1 MDKNK
6 EEMETNKNQEMVS
19 EDKGSKLFRK
29 AFYDEAREI
38 EARAEKV
45 DLEIDEDRMEAMY
58 QRIMAKTAGQEKP
71 DGENI
76 PDEASDSATEAIRD
90 KTVDIPE
97 EGMAKDISGR
107 MTVYAR
113 KPWKYTLRW
122 VAVLALVC
130 AGVFGV
136 SMQSQAGK
144 DGLWS
149 SIQRLIGVESRWEQ
163 KNNDEEREYSDP
175 EELDAI
181 RTIESELGVSLP
193 EFFYWPKE
201 MSFYG
206 YEVKNDADSFVIMY
220 QKKDKEIIYFEGWY
234 HINDTSTIDSW
245 EGKGETSYLEYEGI
259 KYKIVEIE
267 DDSKEQEHYY
277 YVEWAEKDAQ
287 YMISGMMEKEKIK
300 KILKNIKN

>member
-6 EEMETNKNQEMVS
+6 EMETNKNQEMVS

-38 EARAEKV
+38 EARAEKI

-71 DGENI
+71 DGEDI
-76 PDEASDSATEAIRD
+76 PDEVSDFANEAIRD
-90 KTVDIPE
+90 KTVDIQE
-97 EGMAKDISGR
+97 EGMAHDTSGW

-136 SMQSQAGK
+136 SLQSQAGK

-149 SIQRLIGVESRWEQ
+149 SIQRLIGVESRWEK

-201 MSFYG
+201 VLFQE
-206 YEVKNDADSFVIMY
+206 YEIKKNADSFVIIY
-220 QKKDKEIIYFEGWY
+220 QK
-234 HINDTSTIDSW
+234 DTSTIYLEGWVGAVDSSGMSSM
-245 EGKGETSYLEYEGI
+245 EGQGETSYKEYEGVRYKLI
-259 KYKIVEIE
+259 KVDGTKGQ
-267 DDSKEQEHYY
+267 SSYY
-277 YVEWAEKDAQ
+277 YVEWNVDKAQ
-287 YMISGMMEKEKIK
+287 FMLSGLTDLKEIE

>member
-45 DLEIDEDRMEAMY
+45 DLEIDEDQMEAMY

-97 EGMAKDISGR
+97 EGMAKDTSGR

-122 VAVLALVC
+122 IAVLALVC

-149 SIQRLIGVESRWEQ
+149 SIQRLIGVESRWEK

-175 EELDAI
+175 EDVKAIKDIEATLDVNI
-181 RTIESELGVSLP
+181 PKFFFLPDDVEFLEYKIEKDIESFTMV
-193 EFFYWPKE
+193 
-201 MSFYG
+201 
-206 YEVKNDADSFVIMY
+206 YEEDTS
-220 QKKDKEIIYFEGWY
+220 IIYFEGWY
-234 HINDTSTIDSW
+234 NVSDASAVNSW
-245 EGKGETSYLEYEGI
+245 ENEGEVSYQEYDGV
-259 KYKIVEIE
+259 KYKIIGTK
-267 DDSKEQEHYY
+267 DDKKGKETY
-277 YVEWAEKDAQ
+277 YVEWAVNNDRFLL
-287 YMISGMMEKEKIK
+287 SGLVDMSEID

>member
-6 EEMETNKNQEMVS
+6 EMETNKNQEMVS

-76 PDEASDSATEAIRD
+76 PDEASDLATEAIRD

-97 EGMAKDISGR
+97 EGMAKDTSGR

-113 KPWKYTLRW
+113 KPWKYTIRW

-136 SMQSQAGK
+136 SLQSQAGK

-163 KNNDEEREYSDP
+163 KDNDEEREYSDP
-175 EELDAI
+175 EDVKAIKDIEATLDVNI
-181 RTIESELGVSLP
+181 PKFFFLPDDVEFLEYKIEKDIESFTMV
-193 EFFYWPKE
+193 
-201 MSFYG
+201 
-206 YEVKNDADSFVIMY
+206 YEEDTS
-220 QKKDKEIIYFEGWY
+220 IIYFEGWY
-234 HINDTSTIDSW
+234 NVSDASSVNSW
-245 EGKGETSYLEYEGI
+245 ENEGEVSYQEYDGV
-259 KYKIVEIE
+259 KYKIIGTK
-267 DDSKEQEHYY
+267 DDKKGKETY
-277 YVEWAEKDAQ
+277 YVEWAVNNDRFLL
-287 YMISGMMEKEKIK
+287 SGLVDMSEID

>member
-97 EGMAKDISGR
+97 EGMAKDTSGR

-181 RTIESELGVSLP
+181 RTIESEFGVSLP
-193 EFFYWPKE
+193 EFFYWPNNIKYTDYKVE
-201 MSFYG
+201 KYTETFTM
-206 YEVKNDADSFVIMY
+206 IY
-220 QKKDKEIIYFEGWY
+220 QEESAVVYFEGWY
-234 HINDTSTIDSW
+234 NVSDTSAMSSW
-245 EGKGETSYLEYEGI
+245 EIEGKVSYQEYDGI
-259 KYKIVEIE
+259 KYKIVETE
-267 DDSKEQEHYY
+267 DENNVGKTY
-277 YVEWAEKDAQ
+277 YVEWNVNNARFLL
-287 YMISGMMEKEKIK
+287 SGLDDMLEIE

>member
-6 EEMETNKNQEMVS
+6 EMETNKNQEMVS
-19 EDKGSKLFRK
+19 EDKGSRFFRK

-76 PDEASDSATEAIRD
+76 PDEASDLATEAIRD

-97 EGMAKDISGR
+97 EGMAKDTSGR

-163 KNNDEEREYSDP
+163 KNNSDEREYTDP
-175 EELDAI
+175 EEWEAVVKIKDAMEGSVP
-181 RTIESELGVSLP
+181 T
-193 EFFYWPKE
+193 FYYWPDNIKFSE
-201 MSFYG
+201 Y
-206 YEVKNDADSFVIMY
+206 KI
-220 QKKDKEIIYFEGWY
+220 DKETNTFTMVYQSDAAVVYFEGWY
-234 HINDTSTIDSW
+234 NDASDASVMSSW
-245 EGKGETSYLEYEGI
+245 ENEGKISYQEYDGI
-259 KYKIVEIE
+259 KYKIVETE
-267 DDSKEQEHYY
+267 DENNVGKTY
-277 YVEWAEKDAQ
+277 YVEWNVNNARFLL
-287 YMISGMMEKEKIK
+287 SGLDDMLEIE

>member
-6 EEMETNKNQEMVS
+6 EMETNKNQEMVS

-76 PDEASDSATEAIRD
+76 PDKASDSATEAIRD
-90 KTVDIPE
+90 KTADIPE

-113 KPWKYTLRW
+113 KPWKCTLRW

-163 KNNDEEREYSDP
+163 KDNDEEREYSDP
-175 EELDAI
+175 EELDAV

-201 MSFYG
+201 VLFQE
-206 YEVKNDADSFVIMY
+206 YEIKKNADSFVIIY
-220 QKKDKEIIYFEGWY
+220 QK
-234 HINDTSTIDSW
+234 DTSTIYLEGCVGAVDSSGMSSM
-245 EGKGETSYLEYEGI
+245 EGQGETSYKEYEGVR
-259 KYKIVEIE
+259 YKLVKV
-267 DDSKEQEHYY
+267 DGAKGQSSYY
-277 YVEWAEKDAQ
+277 YVEWNVDKAQ
-287 YMISGMMEKEKIK
+287 FMLSGLTDLKEIE

>member
-6 EEMETNKNQEMVS
+6 EMETNKNQEMIS

-38 EARAEKV
+38 EDRAEKV

-97 EGMAKDISGR
+97 EGMAKDTSGR

-122 VAVLALVC
+122 VAVLALIC

-163 KNNDEEREYSDP
+163 KNNSDEREYTDP
-175 EELDAI
+175 EEWEAVVKIKDAMEGSVP
-181 RTIESELGVSLP
+181 T
-193 EFFYWPKE
+193 FYYWPDNIKFSE
-201 MSFYG
+201 
-206 YEVKNDADSFVIMY
+206 YEI
-220 QKKDKEIIYFEGWY
+220 DKENNAFTMIYQSDAAVVYFEGWY
-234 HINDTSTIDSW
+234 NDASDASVMSSW
-245 EGKGETSYLEYEGI
+245 ENEGKVSYQEYDGI
-259 KYKIVEIE
+259 KYKIVETE
-267 DDSKEQEHYY
+267 DENNVGKTY
-277 YVEWAEKDAQ
+277 YVEWNVNNARFLL
-287 YMISGMMEKEKIK
+287 SGLDDMLEIE

>member
-76 PDEASDSATEAIRD
+76 SDEASDSATEAIRD

-97 EGMAKDISGR
+97 EGMAKDTSGR

-163 KNNDEEREYSDP
+163 KDNDEEREYPDP
-175 EELDAI
+175 EDVKAIKDIEATLDVNI
-181 RTIESELGVSLP
+181 PKFFFLPDDVEFLEYKIEKDIESFTMV
-193 EFFYWPKE
+193 
-201 MSFYG
+201 
-206 YEVKNDADSFVIMY
+206 YEEDTS
-220 QKKDKEIIYFEGWY
+220 IIYFEGWY
-234 HINDTSTIDSW
+234 NVSDASAVNSW
-245 EGKGETSYLEYEGI
+245 ENEGEVSYQEYDGV
-259 KYKIVEIE
+259 KYKIIGTK
-267 DDSKEQEHYY
+267 DDKKGKETY
-277 YVEWAEKDAQ
+277 YVEWAVNNDRFLL
-287 YMISGMMEKEKIK
+287 SGLVDMSEID

>member
-6 EEMETNKNQEMVS
+6 EMETNKNQEMVS

-76 PDEASDSATEAIRD
+76 PDEAADPATKAIRD

-97 EGMAKDISGR
+97 EGMAKDTSGR

-136 SMQSQAGK
+136 SLQSQAGK

-163 KNNDEEREYSDP
+163 KDNDEERKYSDP

-181 RTIESELGVSLP
+181 RTIESELGISLP
-193 EFFYWPKE
+193 EFFYWPQ
-201 MSFYG
+201 
-206 YEVKNDADSFVIMY
+206 EVKFYEAELRQETSSFEMLY
-220 QKKDKEIIYFEGWY
+220 QKDTSLVYFEGWY
-234 HINDTSTIDSW
+234 NTEDASVINSW
-245 EGKGETSYLEYEGI
+245 EGEGDISYKQYGDI
-259 KYKIVEIE
+259 KYKIVDIKT
-267 DDSKEQEHYY
+267 DDAESQDYY
-277 YVEWAEKDAQ
+277 YVEWNVNNARFLLAGLDNMVE
-287 YMISGMMEKEKIK
+287 IEN
-300 KILKNIKN
+300 ILKNVKN

>member
-6 EEMETNKNQEMVS
+6 EMETNKNQEMVS

-58 QRIMAKTAGQEKP
+58 QRIMAKAAGQEKP

-113 KPWKYTLRW
+113 KPWKCTLRW

-163 KNNDEEREYSDP
+163 KDNDEEREYSDP

-201 MSFYG
+201 VLFQE
-206 YEVKNDADSFVIMY
+206 YEIKKNADSFVIIY
-220 QKKDKEIIYFEGWY
+220 QK
-234 HINDTSTIDSW
+234 DTSTIYLEGWVGAVDSSGMSSM
-245 EGKGETSYLEYEGI
+245 EGQGETSYKEYEG
-259 KYKIVEIE
+259 VR
-267 DDSKEQEHYY
+267 
-277 YVEWAEKDAQ
+277 
-287 YMISGMMEKEKIK
+287 
-300 KILKNIKN
+300 

>member
-76 PDEASDSATEAIRD
+76 SDEASDSATEAIRD

-97 EGMAKDISGR
+97 EGMAKDASGR

-149 SIQRLIGVESRWEQ
+149 SIQRLIGVESRWEK
-163 KNNDEEREYSDP
+163 KNNDEEREHSDP

-193 EFFYWPKE
+193 EFFYWPQ
-201 MSFYG
+201 
-206 YEVKNDADSFVIMY
+206 EVKFYEAELRQETSSFEMLY
-220 QKKDKEIIYFEGWY
+220 QKDTSLVYFEGWY
-234 HINDTSTIDSW
+234 NTEDASAINSW
-245 EGKGETSYLEYEGI
+245 EGEGDISYKQYGDI
-259 KYKIVEIE
+259 KYKIVDIKT
-267 DDSKEQEHYY
+267 DDAESQDYY
-277 YVEWAEKDAQ
+277 YVEWNVNNARFLLAGLDNMVE
-287 YMISGMMEKEKIK
+287 IEN
-300 KILKNIKN
+300 ILKNVKN

>member
-113 KPWKYTLRW
+113 KPWKSTLRW

-163 KNNDEEREYSDP
+163 KDNDEEREYSDP
-175 EELDAI
+175 EDVKAIKDIEATLDVNI
-181 RTIESELGVSLP
+181 PKFFFLPDDVEFLEYKIEKDIESFTMV
-193 EFFYWPKE
+193 
-201 MSFYG
+201 
-206 YEVKNDADSFVIMY
+206 YEEDTS
-220 QKKDKEIIYFEGWY
+220 IIYFEGWY
-234 HINDTSTIDSW
+234 NVSDASAVNSW
-245 EGKGETSYLEYEGI
+245 ENEGEVSYQEYDGV
-259 KYKIVEIE
+259 KYKIIGTK
-267 DDSKEQEHYY
+267 DDKKGKETY
-277 YVEWAEKDAQ
+277 YVEWAVNNDRFLL
-287 YMISGMMEKEKIK
+287 SGLVDMSEID

>member
-6 EEMETNKNQEMVS
+6 EMETNKNQEMVS

-97 EGMAKDISGR
+97 EGMAKDTSGR

-163 KNNDEEREYSDP
+163 KNNSDEREYTDP
-175 EELDAI
+175 EEWEAVVKIKDAMEGSVP
-181 RTIESELGVSLP
+181 T
-193 EFFYWPKE
+193 FYYWPDNIKFSE
-201 MSFYG
+201 
-206 YEVKNDADSFVIMY
+206 YEI
-220 QKKDKEIIYFEGWY
+220 DKENNAFTMVYQSDVAVVYFEGWY
-234 HINDTSTIDSW
+234 NDASDASLMSSW
-245 EGKGETSYLEYEGI
+245 ENEGKVSYQEYDGI
-259 KYKIVEIE
+259 KYKIVETE
-267 DDSKEQEHYY
+267 DENNVGKTY
-277 YVEWAEKDAQ
+277 YVEWNVNNARFLL
-287 YMISGMMEKEKIK
+287 SGLDDMLEIE

>member
-6 EEMETNKNQEMVS
+6 EMETNKNQEMVS
-19 EDKGSKLFRK
+19 EDKGSRLFRK

-71 DGENI
+71 GGEDI
-76 PDEASDSATEAIRD
+76 PDEASDSANEAIRD

-97 EGMAKDISGR
+97 EGMAKDTSGR
-107 MTVYAR
+107 ITVHAK

-163 KNNDEEREYSDP
+163 KNNDEDREYTNT
-175 EELDAI
+175 EEWNAVAE
-181 RTIESELGVSLP
+181 IETDLNVTVP
-193 EFFYWPKE
+193 KFYYWPKE

-234 HINDTSTIDSW
+234 DINDTSTIDSW

-259 KYKIVEIE
+259 KYKIVQIE

-287 YMISGMMEKEKIK
+287 YMISGMMEKGEIK

>member
-76 PDEASDSATEAIRD
+76 PDEASDLATEVIRD

-97 EGMAKDISGR
+97 EGMAKDTSGR
-107 MTVYAR
+107 MTVHAR

-163 KNNDEEREYSDP
+163 KNNSDEREYTDP
-175 EELDAI
+175 EEWAAVADIEEAI
-181 RTIESELGVSLP
+181 DVVVPI
-193 EFFYWPKE
+193 FYYWPDNVKFSE
-201 MSFYG
+201 YKIDKDTKSFTM
-206 YEVKNDADSFVIMY
+206 VY
-220 QKKDKEIIYFEGWY
+220 QGEKSVVYFEGWCN
-234 HINDTSTIDSW
+234 ISDASAISSLEN
-245 EGKGETSYLEYEGI
+245 EGEVSFQEYDGI
-259 KYKIVEIE
+259 KYKIVELKSDENSEKI
-267 DDSKEQEHYY
+267 Y
-277 YVEWAEKDAQ
+277 YVEWSVNDERFSL
-287 YMISGMMEKEKIK
+287 SGSLNIVEIE

>member
-1 MDKNK
+1 
-6 EEMETNKNQEMVS
+6 METNKNQEMVS

-29 AFYDEAREI
+29 AFYDEARKI

-71 DGENI
+71 DGEDI
-76 PDEASDSATEAIRD
+76 PDEASDSATEAVRD
-90 KTVDIPE
+90 KTVDIQE
-97 EGMAKDISGR
+97 EGMAHDTSGR
-107 MTVYAR
+107 MTVYA
-113 KPWKYTLRW
+113 KNPWKSTLRW

-136 SMQSQAGK
+136 SLQSQAGK

-149 SIQRLIGVESRWEQ
+149 SIQRLIGVESQWEQ
-163 KNNDEEREYSDP
+163 KDNDEEREYSDP

-193 EFFYWPKE
+193 EFFYWPNNIKYTDYKVE
-201 MSFYG
+201 KYTETFTM
-206 YEVKNDADSFVIMY
+206 IY
-220 QKKDKEIIYFEGWY
+220 QEESTVVYFEGWY
-234 HINDTSTIDSW
+234 NVSDTSAMSSW
-245 EGKGETSYLEYEGI
+245 ENEGKVSYQEYDGI
-259 KYKIVEIE
+259 KYKIVQTKNE
-267 DDSKEQEHYY
+267 SNTGKTY
-277 YVEWAEKDAQ
+277 YVEWNVNNARFLL
-287 YMISGMMEKEKIK
+287 SGLDDMLEIE

>member
-76 PDEASDSATEAIRD
+76 SDEASDSATEAIRD

-97 EGMAKDISGR
+97 EGMAKDTSGR

-163 KNNDEEREYSDP
+163 KDNDEDREYTNT
-175 EELDAI
+175 EEWNAVAE
-181 RTIESELGVSLP
+181 IETDLNVTVP
-193 EFFYWPKE
+193 KFYYWPEKLNFSE
-201 MSFYG
+201 VEVREDTSSFL
-206 YEVKNDADSFVIMY
+206 MTY
-220 QKKDKEIIYFEGWY
+220 QKDAAIIYFEGWY
-234 HINDTSTIDSW
+234 NTEDVSSMNSW
-245 EGKGETSYLEYEGI
+245 EGKGKISYQEYDGI
-259 KYKIVEIE
+259 KYKIVEVQDI
-267 DDSKEQEHYY
+267 DLDSQDYY
-277 YVEWAEKDAQ
+277 YVEWNVNNARFLLAGLDDMTE
-287 YMISGMMEKEKIK
+287 IE

>member
-6 EEMETNKNQEMVS
+6 GMEKNKNQEMVS

-29 AFYDEAREI
+29 AFYDAAREI

-76 PDEASDSATEAIRD
+76 PDEASDLATEAIRD

-97 EGMAKDISGR
+97 EGMAKDTSDR

-163 KNNDEEREYSDP
+163 KDNDEDREYTNT
-175 EELDAI
+175 EEWNAVAE
-181 RTIESELGVSLP
+181 IETDLNGTVP
-193 EFFYWPKE
+193 KFYYWPEKLTFSE
-201 MSFYG
+201 VEVREDTSSFL
-206 YEVKNDADSFVIMY
+206 MTY
-220 QKKDKEIIYFEGWY
+220 QKNATVIYFEGWY
-234 HINDTSTIDSW
+234 NTEDTSSMNSW
-245 EGKGETSYLEYEGI
+245 EGEGKISYQEYDGI
-259 KYKIVEIE
+259 KYKIVEVQDI
-267 DDSKEQEHYY
+267 DLDSQDYY
-277 YVEWAEKDAQ
+277 YVEWNVNNARFLLAGLDDMTE
-287 YMISGMMEKEKIK
+287 IE

>member
-1 MDKNK
+1 
-6 EEMETNKNQEMVS
+6 
-19 EDKGSKLFRK
+19 
-29 AFYDEAREI
+29 
-38 EARAEKV
+38 
-45 DLEIDEDRMEAMY
+45 MY
-58 QRIMAKTAGQEKP
+58 QRIMAKAAGQEKP

-97 EGMAKDISGR
+97 EGMAKDTSGR

-163 KNNDEEREYSDP
+163 KDNDEDREYTNT
-175 EELDAI
+175 EEWNAVAE
-181 RTIESELGVSLP
+181 IETDLNVTVP
-193 EFFYWPKE
+193 KFYYWPEKLNFSE
-201 MSFYG
+201 VEVREDTSSFL
-206 YEVKNDADSFVIMY
+206 MTY
-220 QKKDKEIIYFEGWY
+220 QKDAAIIYFEGWY
-234 HINDTSTIDSW
+234 NTEDVSSMNSW
-245 EGKGETSYLEYEGI
+245 EGKGKISYQEYDGI
-259 KYKIVEIE
+259 KYKIVEVQDI
-267 DDSKEQEHYY
+267 DLDSQDYY
-277 YVEWAEKDAQ
+277 YVEWNVNNARFLLAGLDDMTE
-287 YMISGMMEKEKIK
+287 IE

>member
-6 EEMETNKNQEMVS
+6 EMETNKNQEMVS

-71 DGENI
+71 GGEDI
-76 PDEASDSATEAIRD
+76 PDEVSDFANEAIRD

-97 EGMAKDISGR
+97 EGMAKDTSGR

-136 SMQSQAGK
+136 SLQSQAGK

-193 EFFYWPKE
+193 EFFYWPNNIK
-201 MSFYG
+201 YTD
-206 YEVKNDADSFVIMY
+206 YEVEKYTEIFTMIY
-220 QKKDKEIIYFEGWY
+220 QEESAVVYFEGWY
-234 HINDTSTIDSW
+234 NVSDTSAMSSW
-245 EGKGETSYLEYEGI
+245 ENEGKVSYQEYDGI
-259 KYKIVEIE
+259 KYKIVQTKNE
-267 DDSKEQEHYY
+267 SNTGKTY
-277 YVEWAEKDAQ
+277 YVEWNVNNARFLL
-287 YMISGMMEKEKIK
+287 SGLDDMLEIE

>member
-163 KNNDEEREYSDP
+163 KNNSDEREYTDP
-175 EELDAI
+175 EEWEAVVKIKDAMEGSVP
-181 RTIESELGVSLP
+181 T
-193 EFFYWPKE
+193 FYYWPDNIKFSE
-201 MSFYG
+201 
-206 YEVKNDADSFVIMY
+206 YEI
-220 QKKDKEIIYFEGWY
+220 DKENNAFTMIYQSDAAVVYFEGWY
-234 HINDTSTIDSW
+234 NDASDASVMSSW
-245 EGKGETSYLEYEGI
+245 ENEGKVSYQEYDGI
-259 KYKIVEIE
+259 KYKIVETE
-267 DDSKEQEHYY
+267 DENNVGKTY
-277 YVEWAEKDAQ
+277 YVEWNVNNARFLL
-287 YMISGMMEKEKIK
+287 SGLDDMLEIE

>member
-6 EEMETNKNQEMVS
+6 EMETNKNQEMVS

-71 DGENI
+71 DGEDI
-76 PDEASDSATEAIRD
+76 PDEASDSATEAVRD
-90 KTVDIPE
+90 KTVDIQE
-97 EGMAKDISGR
+97 EGMAHDTSGR
-107 MTVYAR
+107 MTVYAK
-113 KPWKYTLRW
+113 KPWKSTLRW

-136 SMQSQAGK
+136 SLQSQAGK

-149 SIQRLIGVESRWEQ
+149 SIQRLIGVESQWEK

-175 EELDAI
+175 EDVKAIKDIEATLDVNI
-181 RTIESELGVSLP
+181 PKFFFWPDDVEFLEYKIEKDIESFTMVYQE
-193 EFFYWPKE
+193 
-201 MSFYG
+201 
-206 YEVKNDADSFVIMY
+206 DAS
-220 QKKDKEIIYFEGWY
+220 IIYFEGWY
-234 HINDTSTIDSW
+234 NVSDASAVNSW
-245 EGKGETSYLEYEGI
+245 ENEGEVSYQEYDGV
-259 KYKIVEIE
+259 KYKIIGTK
-267 DDSKEQEHYY
+267 DDKKGKETY
-277 YVEWAEKDAQ
+277 YVEWAVNNDRFLL
-287 YMISGMMEKEKIK
+287 SGLVDMSEIDN
-300 KILKNIKN
+300 ILKNIKN

>member
-76 PDEASDSATEAIRD
+76 PDEAADPATKAVRN
-90 KTVDIPE
+90 KTVDIQE
-97 EGMAKDISGR
+97 EGMAHDTSGR
-107 MTVYAR
+107 ITVHAK
-113 KPWKYTLRW
+113 KPWKSTLRW

-136 SMQSQAGK
+136 SLQSQAGK

-163 KNNDEEREYSDP
+163 KNNDEDREYTNT
-175 EELDAI
+175 EEWNAVAK
-181 RTIESELGVSLP
+181 IETDLNVTVP
-193 EFFYWPKE
+193 KFYYWPEKLTFSE
-201 MSFYG
+201 GEVREDTSSFL
-206 YEVKNDADSFVIMY
+206 MTY
-220 QKKDKEIIYFEGWY
+220 QKNATVIYFEGWY
-234 HINDTSTIDSW
+234 NTEDTSSMNSW
-245 EGKGETSYLEYEGI
+245 EGEGKISYQEYDGI
-259 KYKIVEIE
+259 KYKIVEVQDI
-267 DDSKEQEHYY
+267 DLDSQDYY
-277 YVEWAEKDAQ
+277 YVEWNVNNARFLLAGLDDMTE
-287 YMISGMMEKEKIK
+287 IE

>member
-6 EEMETNKNQEMVS
+6 GMETNKNQEMVS
-19 EDKGSKLFRK
+19 EDKGSRLFRK

-58 QRIMAKTAGQEKP
+58 QRIMAKTAGQEKS

-76 PDEASDSATEAIRD
+76 PDEAADPATEAVRD

-97 EGMAKDISGR
+97 EGMEKDTSVR

-136 SMQSQAGK
+136 SLQSQAGK

-149 SIQRLIGVESRWEQ
+149 SIQRLIGVESQWEK

-175 EELDAI
+175 EDVKAIKDIEATLDVNI
-181 RTIESELGVSLP
+181 PKFFFWPDDVEFLEYKIEKDIESFTMVYQE
-193 EFFYWPKE
+193 
-201 MSFYG
+201 
-206 YEVKNDADSFVIMY
+206 DAS
-220 QKKDKEIIYFEGWY
+220 IIYFEGWY
-234 HINDTSTIDSW
+234 NVSDASAVNSW
-245 EGKGETSYLEYEGI
+245 ENEGEVSYQEYDGV
-259 KYKIVEIE
+259 KYKIIGTK
-267 DDSKEQEHYY
+267 DDKKGKETY
-277 YVEWAEKDAQ
+277 YVEWAVNNDRFLL
-287 YMISGMMEKEKIK
+287 SGLVDMSEIDN
-300 KILKNIKN
+300 ILKNIKN

>member
-6 EEMETNKNQEMVS
+6 EMETNKNQEMVS

-76 PDEASDSATEAIRD
+76 PDEASDSAIEAIRD

-97 EGMAKDISGR
+97 EGMAKDTSGR

-113 KPWKYTLRW
+113 KPWKCTLRW

-163 KNNDEEREYSDP
+163 KNNDEDREYTNT
-175 EELDAI
+175 EEWNAVAE
-181 RTIESELGVSLP
+181 IETDLNVTVP
-193 EFFYWPKE
+193 KFYYWPEKLNFLE
-201 MSFYG
+201 VEVREDTSSFL
-206 YEVKNDADSFVIMY
+206 MTY
-220 QKKDKEIIYFEGWY
+220 QKDAAIIYFEGWY
-234 HINDTSTIDSW
+234 NTEDASSMNGW
-245 EGKGETSYLEYEGI
+245 EGEGKISYQEYDGI
-259 KYKIVEIE
+259 KYKIVEVQDI
-267 DDSKEQEHYY
+267 DLDSQDYY
-277 YVEWAEKDAQ
+277 YVEWNVNNARFLLAGLDDMTE
-287 YMISGMMEKEKIK
+287 IE

>member
-6 EEMETNKNQEMVS
+6 GMETNKNQEMVS
-19 EDKGSKLFRK
+19 EDKGSRLFRK

-71 DGENI
+71 GGEDI
-76 PDEASDSATEAIRD
+76 PDEVSDFANEAIRD
-90 KTVDIPE
+90 KTVDIQE
-97 EGMAKDISGR
+97 EGMAHDTSGW
-107 MTVYAR
+107 MTVHAK
-113 KPWKYTLRW
+113 KPWKSTLRW

-136 SMQSQAGK
+136 SLQSQAGK

-201 MSFYG
+201 VLFQE
-206 YEVKNDADSFVIMY
+206 YEIKKNADSFAIIY
-220 QKKDKEIIYFEGWY
+220 QK
-234 HINDTSTIDSW
+234 DTSTIYLEGWVGAVDSSGMSSM
-245 EGKGETSYLEYEGI
+245 EGQGETSYKEYEGVR
-259 KYKIVEIE
+259 YKLVKV
-267 DDSKEQEHYY
+267 DGAKGQSSYY
-277 YVEWAEKDAQ
+277 YVEWNVDKAQ
-287 YMISGMMEKEKIK
+287 FMLSGLTDLKEIE

>member
-6 EEMETNKNQEMVS
+6 EMETNKNQEMVS

-71 DGENI
+71 DGEDI
-76 PDEASDSATEAIRD
+76 PDEASDSATEAVRD
-90 KTVDIPE
+90 KTVDIQE
-97 EGMAKDISGR
+97 EGMAHDTSGR
-107 MTVYAR
+107 MTVYAK
-113 KPWKYTLRW
+113 KPWKSTLRW

-136 SMQSQAGK
+136 SLQSQAGK

-163 KNNDEEREYSDP
+163 KNNDEDREYTNT
-175 EELDAI
+175 EEWNAVAE
-181 RTIESELGVSLP
+181 IETDLNVTVP
-193 EFFYWPKE
+193 KFYYWPKE
-201 MSFYG
+201 VLFQE
-206 YEVKNDADSFVIMY
+206 YEIKKNADSFVIIY
-220 QKKDKEIIYFEGWY
+220 QK
-234 HINDTSTIDSW
+234 DTSTIYLEGWVGAVDSSGMSSM
-245 EGKGETSYLEYEGI
+245 EGQGETSYKEYEGVR
-259 KYKIVEIE
+259 YKLVKV
-267 DDSKEQEHYY
+267 DGAKGQSSYY
-277 YVEWAEKDAQ
+277 YVEWNVDKAQ
-287 YMISGMMEKEKIK
+287 FMLSGLTDLKEIE

>member
-6 EEMETNKNQEMVS
+6 GMETNKNQEMVS

-71 DGENI
+71 DGEDI
-76 PDEASDSATEAIRD
+76 PDEASDSATEAVRD
-90 KTVDIPE
+90 KTVDIQE
-97 EGMAKDISGR
+97 EGMAHDTSGR
-107 MTVYAR
+107 MTVYAK
-113 KPWKYTLRW
+113 KPWKSTLRW

-136 SMQSQAGK
+136 SLQSQAGK

-163 KNNDEEREYSDP
+163 KDNDEEREYSDP

-201 MSFYG
+201 VLFQE
-206 YEVKNDADSFVIMY
+206 YEIKKNADSFVIIY
-220 QKKDKEIIYFEGWY
+220 QK
-234 HINDTSTIDSW
+234 DTSTIYLEGWVGAVDSSGMSSM
-245 EGKGETSYLEYEGI
+245 EGQGETSYKEYEGVR
-259 KYKIVEIE
+259 YKLVKV
-267 DDSKEQEHYY
+267 DGAKGQSSYY
-277 YVEWAEKDAQ
+277 YVEWNVDKAQ
-287 YMISGMMEKEKIK
+287 FMLSGLTDLKEIE

>member
-6 EEMETNKNQEMVS
+6 EMETNKNQEMVS

-45 DLEIDEDRMEAMY
+45 DLEIDEARMEAMY

-71 DGENI
+71 DGEDI
-76 PDEASDSATEAIRD
+76 PDEAPDSATKAVRD
-90 KTVDIPE
+90 KTVDIQE
-97 EGMAKDISGR
+97 EGMAHDTSGR
-107 MTVYAR
+107 ITVHAK
-113 KPWKYTLRW
+113 KPWKSTLRW

-163 KNNDEEREYSDP
+163 KDNSAEREYTDP
-175 EELDAI
+175 EEWAAVADIEKRLDI
-181 RTIESELGVSLP
+181 KMP
-193 EFFYWPKE
+193 EFYYWPQS
-201 MSFYG
+201 MTFYG
-206 YEVKNDADSFVIMY
+206 YEVKDDADSFTMMY
-220 QKKDKEIIYFEGWY
+220 KKKDKEIIYFEGWCKD
-234 HINDTSTIDSW
+234 NDASAMDSW
-245 EGKGETSYLEYEGI
+245 EGQGKESYQEYEGV
-259 KYKIVEIE
+259 KYKIVQIE
-267 DDSKEQEHYY
+267 KGSDGESSYY
-277 YVEWAEKDAQ
+277 YVEWNENHIQ
-287 YMISGMMEKEKIK
+287 FMISGMIEKNEIK

>member
-6 EEMETNKNQEMVS
+6 EEMETNKNQEMFS

-97 EGMAKDISGR
+97 EGMAKDTSGR

-163 KNNDEEREYSDP
+163 KDNDEEREYSDP

-181 RTIESELGVSLP
+181 RTIEAELGVSLP

-234 HINDTSTIDSW
+234 DINDTSTIDSW

-259 KYKIVEIE
+259 KYKIVQIE

>member
-6 EEMETNKNQEMVS
+6 EMETNKNQEMVS

-45 DLEIDEDRMEAMY
+45 DLEIDEDRMKAMY

-71 DGENI
+71 DGEDI
-76 PDEASDSATEAIRD
+76 PDEASDSANEAIRD

-97 EGMAKDISGR
+97 EGMAHDTSGR
-107 MTVYAR
+107 MTVHAK
-113 KPWKYTLRW
+113 KPWKSMLRW

-136 SMQSQAGK
+136 SLQSQAGK

-193 EFFYWPKE
+193 EFFYWPNNIK
-201 MSFYG
+201 YTD
-206 YEVKNDADSFVIMY
+206 YEVEKYTEIFTMIY
-220 QKKDKEIIYFEGWY
+220 QEESAVVYFEGWY
-234 HINDTSTIDSW
+234 NVSDTSAMSSW
-245 EGKGETSYLEYEGI
+245 ENEGKVSYQEYDGI
-259 KYKIVEIE
+259 KYKIVQTKNE
-267 DDSKEQEHYY
+267 SNTGKTY
-277 YVEWAEKDAQ
+277 YVEWNVNNARFLL
-287 YMISGMMEKEKIK
+287 SGLDDMLEIE

>member
-6 EEMETNKNQEMVS
+6 EMETNKNQEMVS

-29 AFYDEAREI
+29 AFYDKAREI

-58 QRIMAKTAGQEKP
+58 QRIMAKMAGQEKP
-71 DGENI
+71 DGEDI
-76 PDEASDSATEAIRD
+76 PDEAADPATETVRN
-90 KTVDIPE
+90 KTVDIQE
-97 EGMAKDISGR
+97 EGMAHDTSGR

-136 SMQSQAGK
+136 SLQSQAGK

-163 KNNDEEREYSDP
+163 KDNDEEREYSDP

-206 YEVKNDADSFVIMY
+206 YEVKNDADSFVIVY

-234 HINDTSTIDSW
+234 DINDTSTIDSW

-259 KYKIVEIE
+259 KYKIVQIE

-277 YVEWAEKDAQ
+277 YVEWVEKDAQ
-287 YMISGMMEKEKIK
+287 YMISGMMEKGEIK

>member
-6 EEMETNKNQEMVS
+6 EMETNKNQEMVS

-71 DGENI
+71 DGEDI
-76 PDEASDSATEAIRD
+76 PDETADPATEAVRD
-90 KTVDIPE
+90 KTVDIQE
-97 EGMAKDISGR
+97 ESMAHDTSGR
-107 MTVYAR
+107 MTVHAK
-113 KPWKYTLRW
+113 KPWKSTLRW

-136 SMQSQAGK
+136 SLQSQAGK

-163 KNNDEEREYSDP
+163 KDNDEEREYSDP

-193 EFFYWPKE
+193 EFFYWPNNIKYTDYKVE
-201 MSFYG
+201 KYTETFTM
-206 YEVKNDADSFVIMY
+206 IY
-220 QKKDKEIIYFEGWY
+220 QEESTVVYFEGWY
-234 HINDTSTIDSW
+234 NVSDASAMSSW
-245 EGKGETSYLEYEGI
+245 ENEGKVSYQEYDGI
-259 KYKIVEIE
+259 KYKIVQTKNE
-267 DDSKEQEHYY
+267 SNTGKTY
-277 YVEWAEKDAQ
+277 YVEWNVNNARFLL
-287 YMISGMMEKEKIK
+287 SGLDDMLEIE